1 MGATDGTHHQDH
13 GHDDERGTLE
23 CHHDAGLT
31 HGRRCGNDHD
41 GQRKRFAV
49 RLLVPV
55 RAVLIVNPNAT
66 STTPAGRDLLAHALE
81 SRVSLTVAHTDHR
94 GHAIE
99 IASDAAR
106 DGIDVVIVHGGDG
119 TVNEVV
125 NGILGD
131 CGQGAP
137 ARKGPAVGVVPG
149 GAANVFARA
158 LGISSDPTEATNQ
171 LVDLLDEHRRGAEW
185 RRIGLMDCG
194 ERWAVFTAGMG
205 VDGAVV
211 AAVEAQREKGRKVTA
226 SRYIRIAVREMLAG
240 ARREPELTL
249 HLPGRDPVPG
259 VHFAFV
265 SNSSPWTYANTRPI
279 WTNPDHDVRDRSRR
293 LRDHQHERVD
303 ESGAGAADVVSQ
315 AADRGQA
322 SDPRRRPRVGPGDQR
337 HSGGLPDRRR
347 LRRPAGNHDV
357 HVGTECS
364 WRRGT
369 ARENP
374 LTWSYSFTGF
384 NSGRK

>member
-1 MGATDGTHHQDH
+1 
-13 GHDDERGTLE
+13 
-23 CHHDAGLT
+23 
-31 HGRRCGNDHD
+31 
-41 GQRKRFAV
+41 
-49 RLLVPV
+49 V

-99 IASDAAR
+99 IARDAAR

-131 CGQGAP
+131 RCRDRQAP
-137 ARKGPAVGVVPG
+137 HGPAVAVVPG
-149 GAANVFARA
+149 GSANVFARA
-158 LGISSDPTEATNQ
+158 LGISPDPTVATNQ
-171 LVDLLDEHRRGAEW
+171 LVDLLDDHRRGGAW

-211 AAVEAQREKGRKVTA
+211 AAVEAQRDKGHKVTA

-240 ARREPELTL
+240 ARHEPELTL
-249 HLPGRDPVPG
+249 HLPGSEPITG

-265 SNSSPWTYANTRPI
+265 SNSSPWTYANTRPVR
-279 WTNPDHDVRDRSRR
+279 TNPTTTFETGLGVFAITSMNVWANLGLVRRMLSRKSPLEADHLIRDDDLTSVRVTSRTGVACQIDGDYAG
-293 LRDHQHERVD
+293 LRETMTFTSVPNAL
-303 ESGAGAADVVSQ
+303 GVVAPAANT
-315 AADRGQA
+315 
-322 SDPRRRPRVGPGDQR
+322 
-337 HSGGLPDRRR
+337 L
-347 LRRPAGNHDV
+347 
-357 HVGTECS
+357 
-364 WRRGT
+364 
-369 ARENP
+369 
-374 LTWSYSFTGF
+374 
-384 NSGRK
+384 

>member
-1 MGATDGTHHQDH
+1 M
-13 GHDDERGTLE
+13 
-23 CHHDAGLT
+23 
-31 HGRRCGNDHD
+31 
-41 GQRKRFAV
+41 
-49 RLLVPV
+49 

-131 CGQGAP
+131 CGQGRP
-137 ARKGPAVGVVPG
+137 AREGPAVGVVPG

-158 LGISSDPTEATNQ
+158 LGISPDPTVATNQ
-171 LVDLLDEHRRGAEW
+171 LVDLLDEHRRGAAW

-226 SRYIRIAVREMLAG
+226 WRYIRVAIRENLAA
-240 ARREPELTL
+240 ARKEPSLTL
-249 HLPGRDPVPG
+249 HLPGREPVSG

-265 SNSSPWTYANTRPI
+265 SNSSPWTYANTRPV
-279 WTNPDHDVRDRSRR
+279 WTNPETTFETGVGVFAVTSMNVWANLGLVRRMLSRKPR
-293 LRDHQHERVD
+293 IEAKHLIRDDDLAWVRVTSD
-303 ESGAGAADVVSQ
+303 TEVACQIDGDYAGMRETMTFTSVPNALGVV
-315 AADRGQA
+315 A
-322 SDPRRRPRVGPGDQR
+322 P
-337 HSGGLPDRRR
+337 
-347 LRRPAGNHDV
+347 PAK
-357 HVGTECS
+357 T
-364 WRRGT
+364 
-369 ARENP
+369 
-374 LTWSYSFTGF
+374 L
-384 NSGRK
+384 